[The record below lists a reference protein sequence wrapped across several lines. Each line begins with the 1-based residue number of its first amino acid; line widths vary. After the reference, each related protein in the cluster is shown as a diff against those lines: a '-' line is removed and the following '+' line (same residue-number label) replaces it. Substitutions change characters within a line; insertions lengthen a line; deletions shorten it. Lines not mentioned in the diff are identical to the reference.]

1 MSSNNNDDKSEK
13 NNININAENSQFK
26 SDFFEKQNIKT
37 QKNKL
42 NTKKAQSFQQKDKDS
57 IFSGSSNE
65 NENNNSSEEN
75 NKEQN
80 NNNNNSASKEIIDI
94 NDPEEKISP
103 NKDINNNLDN
113 NKFNNNLMSINNN
126 DRNQKEN
133 EDNPNVSRSM
143 SSKSNLSRSRSRSQ
157 SEKNSHSDEQNKN
170 LEGQNQEKNSN
181 KNLGNKFKNYKNSR
195 RQRNSSNNLNNNNN
209 STFIMKNGCCRN
221 CMKAFSKN
229 GKSCLCQV
237 PRRERKFILPEN
249 GCNYCG
255 CHGCNPIDMK
265 YNKRLQQKDLLFQD
279 SSINHKNQ
287 RILDSEDE
295 DLKVK
300 DNLVD
305 YYNRDKKDI
314 HENLSDMLKIDSI
327 FYGFGVPLRIPSY
340 ILGYNPN
347 VNYYYEKK
355 NLGNNNYMDY
365 NNNMGGNM
373 NNNMGNNMNNN
384 MGNNMNNYNN
394 YELNMNNNN
403 RFRRNNNN
411 YGNNNNNFNSYGNN
425 FGNNN
430 FQNNMNNNMNFNR
443 NQRFRK

>member
-1 MSSNNNDDKSEK
+1 MSSNNDDKSEK
-13 NNININAENSQFK
+13 KNLNINTDNSLFK
-26 SDFFEKQNIKT
+26 PDFFEKQNIKT

-42 NTKKAQSFQQKDKDS
+42 NTKKTESFQQKDKDS

-65 NENNNSSEEN
+65 NENNNSSED
-75 NKEQN
+75 NKDQNDN
-80 NNNNNSASKEIIDI
+80 NNLVPKDIIDI
-94 NDPEEKISP
+94 NDPGEKTSP
-103 NKDINNNLDN
+103 KKDKNNINDN
-113 NKFNNNLMSINNN
+113 MINNLMSINNN
-126 DRNQKEN
+126 EKNQKEKEEN
-133 EDNPNVSRSM
+133 QNISRSM

-157 SEKNSHSDEQNKN
+157 SEKNSPSDDQNKN
-170 LEGQNQEKNSN
+170 FESQNQEKNN

-195 RQRNSSNNLNNNNN
+195 RQRNTNNNQNNNN

-265 YNKRLQQKDLLFQD
+265 YNKRLQQKNLLFQD
-279 SSINHKNQ
+279 NSINHKNQ

-295 DLKVK
+295 DLKIN
-300 DNLVD
+300 DDLID

-314 HENLSDMLKIDSI
+314 QENLSDMLKINSI

-355 NLGNNNYMDY
+355 NLGNNNYMDNNY
-365 NNNMGGNM
+365 MGGIMNNNNM
-373 NNNMGNNMNNN
+373 NNMNNN
-384 MGNNMNNYNN
+384 MGNNMNNYN
-394 YELNMNNNN
+394 YDLNMNNN
-403 RFRRNNNN
+403 RYRRNNNYN
-411 YGNNNNNFNSYGNN
+411 NNNNNFNNYGNN
-425 FGNNN
+425 LGSNN

>member
-1 MSSNNNDDKSEK
+1 MSSNNDDKSEK
-13 NNININAENSQFK
+13 KNLNINTDNSLFK
-26 SDFFEKQNIKT
+26 PDFFEKQNIKT

-42 NTKKAQSFQQKDKDS
+42 TTKKTESFQQKDKDS

-65 NENNNSSEEN
+65 NENNNSSEDNKDQNDN
-75 NKEQN
+75 NYLVPKD
-80 NNNNNSASKEIIDI
+80 IIDI
-94 NDPEEKISP
+94 NDPGEKTSP
-103 NKDINNNLDN
+103 KKDKNNINDN
-113 NKFNNNLMSINNN
+113 MINNLMSINNN
-126 DRNQKEN
+126 EKNQKEKEEN
-133 EDNPNVSRSM
+133 QNISRSM

-157 SEKNSHSDEQNKN
+157 SEKNSPSDDQNKN
-170 LEGQNQEKNSN
+170 FESQNQEKNN

-195 RQRNSSNNLNNNNN
+195 RQRNTNNNKNNNN
-209 STFIMKNGCCRN
+209 SSFIMKNGCCRN

-237 PRRERKFILPEN
+237 PRRERKFILPET

-265 YNKRLQQKDLLFQD
+265 YNKRLQQKNLLFQD
-279 SSINHKNQ
+279 NSINHKNQ

-295 DLKVK
+295 DLKIN
-300 DNLVD
+300 DDLID

-314 HENLSDMLKIDSI
+314 QENLSDMLKINSI

-355 NLGNNNYMDY
+355 NLGNNNYLDNNYMGGIMN
-365 NNNMGGNM
+365 NNNM
-373 NNNMGNNMNNN
+373 NNMNNN
-384 MGNNMNNYNN
+384 MGNNMNNYN
-394 YELNMNNNN
+394 YDLNMNNN
-403 RFRRNNNN
+403 RYRRNNNYN
-411 YGNNNNNFNSYGNN
+411 NNNNNFSSYGNN
-425 FGNNN
+425 LGSNN

>member
-13 NNININAENSQFK
+13 NNINTNTENSRFK
-26 SDFFEKQNIKT
+26 SDFFDKQNLKT

-42 NTKKAQSFQQKDKDS
+42 NKNKAESFQQKDKDS

-80 NNNNNSASKEIIDI
+80 DNNNNSAPREIIDI
-94 NDPEEKISP
+94 NDPEEKIFQ
-103 NKDINNNLDN
+103 NKDINNNNEN
-113 NKFNNNLMSINNN
+113 NKFNYNLMSINNN
-126 DRNQKEN
+126 DKSQKEN
-133 EDNPNVSRSM
+133 EENQNVSRSM

-157 SEKNSHSDEQNKN
+157 SEKNSHSDKN
-170 LEGQNQEKNSN
+170 FESQNQEKNSN

-195 RQRNSSNNLNNNNN
+195 RQRNSGNNLNNSNN
-209 STFIMKNGCCRN
+209 STFIMKNGCCRS

-265 YNKRLQQKDLLFQD
+265 YNKRLQQKNLLFQD
-279 SSINHKNQ
+279 NSINHKNQ

-295 DLKVK
+295 DLKVN

-384 MGNNMNNYNN
+384 MGNNMNNYN
-394 YELNMNNNN
+394 YEMNMNNNN
-403 RFRRNNNN
+403 NRYRRNNFNN
-411 YGNNNNNFNSYGNN
+411 NNNNNFIQNAPLPAQPSYLTQPPQTFN
-425 FGNNN
+425 
-430 FQNNMNNNMNFNR
+430 QNNQLSYKDIN
-443 NQRFRK
+443 KW

>member
-1 MSSNNNDDKSEK
+1 MSSNNDDKSEK
-13 NNININAENSQFK
+13 KNLNINTDNSLFK
-26 SDFFEKQNIKT
+26 PDFFEKQNIKT

-42 NTKKAQSFQQKDKDS
+42 NTKKTESFQQKDKDS

-65 NENNNSSEEN
+65 NENNNSSED
-75 NKEQN
+75 NKDQNDN
-80 NNNNNSASKEIIDI
+80 NNLVPKDIIDI
-94 NDPEEKISP
+94 NNPGEKTSSK
-103 NKDINNNLDN
+103 NYKNNINV
-113 NKFNNNLMSINNN
+113 NNLMSINNN
-126 DRNQKEN
+126 EKNQKEKEEN
-133 EDNPNVSRSM
+133 QNISRSM

-157 SEKNSHSDEQNKN
+157 SEKNSPSDDQNKN
-170 LEGQNQEKNSN
+170 FESQNQEKNN

-195 RQRNSSNNLNNNNN
+195 RQRNTNNNQNNNN

-237 PRRERKFILPEN
+237 PRRERKFILPET

-265 YNKRLQQKDLLFQD
+265 YNKRLQQKNLLFQD
-279 SSINHKNQ
+279 NSINHKNQ

-295 DLKVK
+295 DLKIN
-300 DNLVD
+300 DDLID

-314 HENLSDMLKIDSI
+314 QENLSDMLKINSI

-355 NLGNNNYMDY
+355 NLGNNNYLD
-365 NNNMGGNM
+365 NNYMGGIM
-373 NNNMGNNMNNN
+373 NNNNMNNN
-384 MGNNMNNYNN
+384 MGNNMNNYN
-394 YELNMNNNN
+394 YDLNMNNN
-403 RFRRNNNN
+403 RYRRNNNYN
-411 YGNNNNNFNSYGNN
+411 NNNNNFSSYGNN
-425 FGNNN
+425 LGSNN

-443 NQRFRK
+443 NQRFRR

>member
-1 MSSNNNDDKSEK
+1 
-13 NNININAENSQFK
+13 
-26 SDFFEKQNIKT
+26 
-37 QKNKL
+37 
-42 NTKKAQSFQQKDKDS
+42 
-57 IFSGSSNE
+57 
-65 NENNNSSEEN
+65 
-75 NKEQN
+75 
-80 NNNNNSASKEIIDI
+80 
-94 NDPEEKISP
+94 
-103 NKDINNNLDN
+103 
-113 NKFNNNLMSINNN
+113 
-126 DRNQKEN
+126 
-133 EDNPNVSRSM
+133 M

-157 SEKNSHSDEQNKN
+157 SEKNSPSDDQNKN
-170 LEGQNQEKNSN
+170 FESQNQEKNN

-195 RQRNSSNNLNNNNN
+195 RQRNTNNNQNNNN

-237 PRRERKFILPEN
+237 PRRERKFILPET

-265 YNKRLQQKDLLFQD
+265 YNKRLQQKNLLFQD
-279 SSINHKNQ
+279 NSINHKNQ

-295 DLKVK
+295 DLKIN
-300 DNLVD
+300 DDLID

-314 HENLSDMLKIDSI
+314 QENLSDMLKINSI

-355 NLGNNNYMDY
+355 NLGNNNYLDNNYMGGIMN
-365 NNNMGGNM
+365 NNNM
-373 NNNMGNNMNNN
+373 NNMNNN
-384 MGNNMNNYNN
+384 MGNNMNNYN
-394 YELNMNNNN
+394 YDLNMNNN
-403 RFRRNNNN
+403 RYRRNNNYN
-411 YGNNNNNFNSYGNN
+411 NNNNNFSSYGNN
-425 FGNNN
+425 LGSNN

>member
-1 MSSNNNDDKSEK
+1 MSSNNDDKSEK
-13 NNININAENSQFK
+13 KNLNINTDNSLFK
-26 SDFFEKQNIKT
+26 PDFFEKQNIKT

-42 NTKKAQSFQQKDKDS
+42 NTKKSESFQQKDKDS

-75 NKEQN
+75 NKDQN
-80 NNNNNSASKEIIDI
+80 DNSNLVPKDIIDI
-94 NDPEEKISP
+94 NDPGEKISP
-103 NKDINNNLDN
+103 KKDKNNINDN
-113 NKFNNNLMSINNN
+113 MINNLMSINNN
-126 DRNQKEN
+126 EKNQKEKEEN
-133 EDNPNVSRSM
+133 QNISRSM
-143 SSKSNLSRSRSRSQ
+143 SNKSNLSRSRSRSQ
-157 SEKNSHSDEQNKN
+157 SEKNSPSDDQNKN
-170 LEGQNQEKNSN
+170 FESQNQEKNN

-195 RQRNSSNNLNNNNN
+195 RQRNTNNNQNNNN

-237 PRRERKFILPEN
+237 PRRERKFILPET

-265 YNKRLQQKDLLFQD
+265 YNKRLQQKNLLFQD
-279 SSINHKNQ
+279 NSINHKNQ

-295 DLKVK
+295 DLKIN
-300 DNLVD
+300 DDLID

-314 HENLSDMLKIDSI
+314 QENLSDMLKINSI

-355 NLGNNNYMDY
+355 NLGNNNYMDNNY
-365 NNNMGGNM
+365 MGGIMNNNNM
-373 NNNMGNNMNNN
+373 NNMNNN
-384 MGNNMNNYNN
+384 MGNNMNNYN
-394 YELNMNNNN
+394 YDLNMNNN
-403 RFRRNNNN
+403 RYRRNNNYN
-411 YGNNNNNFNSYGNN
+411 NNNNNFNSYGNN
-425 FGNNN
+425 LGSNN